1 MKIKKLASLLLCG
14 IMAGVIFAG
23 CGSQESGNKPVNKE
37 TKVGM
42 LTNLNISEQQHA
54 ALLKQAAQR
63 GNVTSLETPVI
74 TYYDNLNTMQ
84 MGLESGSIDA
94 MSTYRSI
101 ADYLM
106 AKNPKFVLTG
116 FEKMKLADSF
126 CCALREEDKGLLE
139 EMNKAISSMQQD
151 GTLDSLVKEYI
162 TDVKDGKEPPAVPLT
177 KIEGAD
183 TIKVAVTGDLPPID
197 LVLANGTPAGFN
209 TAVLAELSKR
219 LGKNIELVQVSSG
232 ARASIL
238 ASSNADVVF
247 WAVVPA
253 DDFAIRP
260 NDFDLPK
267 GIVTTIPYYKDDIVH
282 VTLKK

>member
-1 MKIKKLASLLLCG
+1 MKMKKLASLLLCG

-23 CGSQESGNKPVNKE
+23 CGSQESENKTVKKE
-37 TKVGM
+37 TNVGM
-42 LTNLNISEQQHA
+42 LTTLNISEQQHA
-54 ALLKQAAQR
+54 SLIKQAAQR
-63 GNVTSLETPVI
+63 DSAASIETPVI

-106 AKNPKFVLTG
+106 AQNPKFVLTG
-116 FEKMKLADSF
+116 FEKVKLADSF
-126 CCALREEDKGLLE
+126 CCALREEDQELLE
-139 EMNKAISSMQQD
+139 KMNKAIASMQQD
-151 GTLDSLVKEYI
+151 GTLDRLVKEYI
-162 TDVKDGKEPPAVPLT
+162 TDVKDGKKLPAVPISR
-177 KIEGAD
+177 IEGAD
-183 TIKVAVTGDLPPID
+183 FIKVAVTGDLPPID
-197 LVLANGTPAGFN
+197 LVLADGTPTGFN

-219 LGKNIELVQVSSG
+219 MGKNIEIVQVSSG

-238 ASSNADVVF
+238 ASSNVDVVF

-260 NDFDLPK
+260 KDFDIPK

-282 VTLKK
+282 VAFNK